1 MKNLKGK
8 VSIIIPAYNESQHIV
23 KNIIEVSNTLNDFGC
38 QYEIII
44 VDDGSLDDTF
54 QEAMRIM
61 AKHKDIIVKRNRS
74 NYGKGR
80 ALKKGFRYASGDYVV
95 FLDAD
100 MDLHP
105 AQIQT
110 FFDIMRLDNADVVI
124 GSKRHP
130 NSQVDYPWHRRI
142 VSGVYF
148 FLVKLMFDLPVNDTQ
163 TGLKI
168 FKTEVLKKVFP
179 RVLIK
184 RFAFDLEILANAR
197 HLGYKIVQAPVIVN
211 FQRHIGRISIIDIYN
226 TWWDT
231 MAIFY
236 RMYILRYYDKKQ

>member
-1 MKNLKGK
+1 MNNLKGK
-8 VSIIIPAYNESQHIV
+8 VSVIIPAYNEGQHV
-23 KNIIEVSNTLNDFGC
+23 AKNISEVINTFNDFGC
-38 QYEIII
+38 QYEIIV
-44 VDDGSLDDTF
+44 VDDGSIDNTLE
-54 QEAMRIM
+54 EAQQV
-61 AKHKDIIVKRNRS
+61 ALKHKNVIVKKNRS

-80 ALKKGFRYASGDYVV
+80 ALKKGFRYTSGDYIV

-105 AQIQT
+105 GQINT
-110 FFDIMRLDNADVVI
+110 FFDIMRLDEADVVI

-130 NSQVDYPWHRRI
+130 NSVINYPWHRRI

-148 FLVKLMFDLPVNDTQ
+148 FLVKLIFDLPITDTQ
-163 TGLKI
+163 TGLKV
-168 FKTEVLKKVFP
+168 FKAEVLKKVFP

-184 RFAFDLEILANAR
+184 RFAYDLEILANVK
-197 HLGYKIVQAPVIVN
+197 HFGYKIVEAPVMIN
-211 FQRHIGRISIIDIYN
+211 FQRPIGRISILDIYN

-236 RMYILRYYDKKQ
+236 RMYILRYYDKEQ